1 MTPQLAAIPTGS
13 RLRGKRVLITGTGRG
28 QGETAQELFCRQG
41 AAVFGCDVLDGAAEA
56 VAARLQDEGL
66 SARGSTV
73 DLSDEAAATTWV
85 GDAVAAMGGL
95 DVLYNN
101 AGRPVFAFFGEM
113 EFAQWRETLA
123 NELDLIFTVTNAA
136 WPHLQRNGGSI
147 ISTGSSAAHVGFG
160 RVGGAAHSAAKGG
173 VIALTKQL
181 AAEGEAYGIRANT
194 ISPGFIETPG
204 TSAVPPEY
212 REWLVDA
219 TQLIH
224 RAGTPLDVAMLAVFL
239 ASDESTYVTGAD
251 FAVDGGIVAGRN

>member
-1 MTPQLAAIPTGS
+1 MPQLTEIPTGN
-13 RLRGKRVLITGTGRG
+13 RLSGKRVLITGTGRG

-41 AAVFGCDVLDGAAEA
+41 ATVFGCDAVDGSAEA
-56 VAARLQDEGL
+56 VAERLRSEGL
-66 SARGSTV
+66 PASGTTV
-73 DLSDEAAATTWV
+73 DLSDEEAAAAWV
-85 GDAVAAMGGL
+85 GDAVAEMGGL

-113 EFAQWRETLA
+113 TFSQWRETLS

-147 ISTGSSAAHVGFG
+147 VSTGSISAHLGFG
-160 RVGGAAHSAAKGG
+160 RVGSAAHSAAKGG

-181 AAEGEAYGIRANT
+181 AAEGEAHGIRANT

-212 REWLVDA
+212 REWLVEA
-219 TQLIH
+219 TQFVH
-224 RAGTPLDVAMLAVFL
+224 RAGTPLDVAMLAIFL
-239 ASDESTYVTGAD
+239 ASDESSLITGAD
-251 FAVDGGIVAGRN
+251 FTIDGGTMAGRN